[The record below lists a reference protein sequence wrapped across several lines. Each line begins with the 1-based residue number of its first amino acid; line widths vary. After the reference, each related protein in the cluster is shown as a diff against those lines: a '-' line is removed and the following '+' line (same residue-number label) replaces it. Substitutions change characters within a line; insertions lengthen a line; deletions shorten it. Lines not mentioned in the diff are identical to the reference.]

1 MKIGELARA
10 TGTQTETI
18 RFYEKQG
25 LLPAPVRSEGN
36 YRSYDKSHEQR
47 LAFIR
52 HCRCLD
58 MTLDE
63 IRVLLDFK
71 DAPQDNCAIVN
82 QALDDHIEHV
92 VARITQL
99 KALERQLRTLRA
111 ECTEAVAQCGVLDG
125 LTRGASEHNHGPAG
139 PSHQHVAGTHGRAP
153 ARRKPAS
160 KPR

>member
-1 MKIGELARA
+1 MKIGELTTA
-10 TGTQTETI
+10 TGTQAETI
-18 RFYEKQG
+18 RYYEKQG
-25 LLPAPVRSEGN
+25 LLPVPLRTEGN
-36 YRSYDKSHEQR
+36 YRSYDRSHVDR

-82 QALDDHIEHV
+82 QVVDDHIEHV
-92 VARITQL
+92 VARIREL

-111 ECTEAVAQCGVLDG
+111 ECTDAVARCGVLDG
-125 LTRGASEHNHGPAG
+125 LQRGASEHDHAAAATPR
-139 PSHQHVAGTHGRAP
+139 HLHLAGTHGRATSRAK
-153 ARRKPAS
+153 AR
-160 KPR
+160 

>member
-1 MKIGELARA
+1 MKIGELAEA
-10 TGTQTETI
+10 TGTQAETI
-18 RFYEKQG
+18 RYYEKQG
-25 LLPAPVRSEGN
+25 LLPEPLRTEGN
-36 YRSYDKSHEQR
+36 YRSYDKSHVQR

-82 QALDDHIEHV
+82 QVVDDHIQHV
-92 VARITQL
+92 MARIGEL

-111 ECTEAVAQCGVLDG
+111 ECTDAVAQCGVLDG
-125 LTRGASEHNHGPAG
+125 LQRGASEHDHTTPVHR
-139 PSHQHVAGTHGRAP
+139 HQHVAGTHGRAP
-153 ARRKPAS
+153 SRGKTR
-160 KPR
+160 